1 MIMGLKVSIL
11 LLLHRNLWTAETHK
25 KKMVWG
31 DIEIITGINAKML
44 DGYLIDL
51 RSSDITSSAFSM
63 QSVCSMFE
71 RCDVRF

>member
-1 MIMGLKVSIL
+1 
-11 LLLHRNLWTAETHK
+11 
-25 KKMVWG
+25 MVWG

-51 RSSDITSSAFSM
+51 RSSEITSSAFSM
-63 QSVCSMFE
+63 QSVFSMIE